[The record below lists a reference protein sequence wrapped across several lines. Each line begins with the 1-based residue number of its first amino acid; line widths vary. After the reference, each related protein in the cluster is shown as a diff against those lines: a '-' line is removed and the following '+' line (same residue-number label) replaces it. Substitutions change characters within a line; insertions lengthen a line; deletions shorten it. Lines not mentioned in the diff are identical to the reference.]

1 MLPIHG
7 RAINSE
13 QIEIGIGRE
22 FGDPRRFP
30 SLCNSLIW
38 AYAKSASASLPSF
51 TERVNVA
58 DLGIDA
64 EWETEIPPDHD
75 SRLLG
80 PRWNVFQIKQRD
92 VSAQGRGKA
101 FSRLKGELKGAI
113 EALHKRTGRRPEK
126 YILFTNLD
134 LGHSTSGQKGQL
146 REKILEGYDRPGD
159 VRVEIVGAAELVSF
173 LKRLV

>member
-1 MLPIHG
+1 LMLPIHG
-7 RAINSE
+7 MAIDSE
-13 QIEIGIGRE
+13 QVEIGIGRE

-64 EWETEIPPDHD
+64 EWETELPAEHD
-75 SRLLG
+75 SRLLDPG
-80 PRWNVFQIKQRD
+80 WNVFQDKQHD

-101 FSRLKGELKGAI
+101 FSRLKDELKRAV
-113 EALHKRTGRRPEK
+113 EDLHKRTGRRPER
-126 YILFTNLD
+126 YVLFTNLD
-134 LGHSTSGQKGQL
+134 LGHSTRGQKGQL
-146 REKILEGYDRPGD
+146 REKILEAYDRP
-159 VRVEIVGAAELVSF
+159 VMCEWRS
-173 LKRLV
+173 